1 MLLQDRIAIVTGGA
15 APRGIGRAVATLFAE
30 HGARVAILDLR
41 QDEAEAAAGA
51 LPDTGGGP
59 GSDHAGYACDVSRP
73 EDCADA
79 VAAVLADFGRVDVLV
94 NNAGI
99 AQPLRMLEITP
110 EAYEQVMGINLRG
123 TLSMCQAVAPQMR
136 ARRQGAIVNIASI
149 AGQRGGGIFGGP
161 HYAASKA
168 GVIGLTKA
176 IARELAPD
184 NVRVNAVAPGFV
196 ETDIFA
202 GKLTPEIRE
211 RAVAMIPMGR
221 AGTPREIAGC
231 CLFLASDLASF
242 VTGATLDANGGSN
255 MR

>member
-1 MLLQDRIAIVTGGA
+1 MLLQDRVAIVTGGA
-15 APRGIGRAVATLFAE
+15 APRGIGRATAALFAE
-30 HGARVAILDLR
+30 HGARVAVLDLKP
-41 QDEAEAAAGA
+41 DAAEEAARA
-51 LPDTGGGP
+51 LP
-59 GSDHAGYACDVSRP
+59 GSGHRGYACDVSRP
-73 EDCADA
+73 EDCAKA
-79 VAAVLADFGRVDVLV
+79 VAAVLADFGRADVLV
-94 NNAGI
+94 NNASI
-99 AQPLRMLEITP
+99 AQPLRTLEITP
-110 EAYEQVMGINLRG
+110 EAYEQVLNVNLRG
-123 TLSMCQAVAPQMR
+123 TFSMCQAVMSPMR

-202 GKLTPEIRE
+202 GKLTPEIRSA
-211 RAVAMIPMGR
+211 AVAMIPMGR

-242 VTGATLDANGGSN
+242 VTGATIDANGGSN

>member
-1 MLLQDRIAIVTGGA
+1 M
-15 APRGIGRAVATLFAE
+15 
-30 HGARVAILDLR
+30 
-41 QDEAEAAAGA
+41 
-51 LPDTGGGP
+51 
-59 GSDHAGYACDVSRP
+59 
-73 EDCADA
+73 
-79 VAAVLADFGRVDVLV
+79 DVLV

-99 AQPLRMLEITP
+99 AQPLRTLEITP
-110 EAYEQVMGINLRG
+110 EAYDRVLNVNLRG
-123 TLSMCQAVAPQMR
+123 TLSMCQAVVPHMR

-202 GKLTPEIRE
+202 GKLTPEIRNA
-211 RAVAMIPMGR
+211 AVAMIPMGR

-242 VTGATLDANGGSN
+242 VTGATIDANGGSN